1 MAAQIRAELAH
12 HSIQE
17 LQVLLRFVHRA
28 LPAAQMHKMADQ
40 CVTRITIWWC

>member
-17 LQVLLRFVHRA
+17 LQVLLRFVHTSTARSA
-28 LPAAQMHKMADQ
+28 DAQDG
-40 CVTRITIWWC
+40 